1 MSPLP
6 EQRVSAERPAR
17 QQWRQNA
24 APFLLPAVSLLVLFS
39 IFPFLF
45 SLALSFSRVSLVG
58 GLKLRVAGVAN
69 WARLLSDDRF
79 WNSMRNTAVIVLA
92 AVALE
97 FVLGLGLAVL
107 LNRRLRGGGVFR
119 TLFILP
125 MALAPIAIGYIWRMM
140 YHETIGPLN
149 DIMQRVG
156 LPAVAWGSDRHVA
169 LISIILTDVWHW
181 TPFMMIVLLAAL
193 QALPAEVLEAAQIDG
208 TSRWRLFRHIIF
220 PMLLPAS
227 VAAILLRT
235 LEAFKIVD
243 EIFIMTGGGPGVS
256 TESLTLHA
264 YYVGF
269 LSFDL
274 AYGATIALGLFILV
288 LVVAMVLVR
297 VTRRYQAAEL
307 WS

>member
-1 MSPLP
+1 M
-6 EQRVSAERPAR
+6 SAERPAR